1 MKMEM
6 GVKMEML
13 KAMFVSSGIVCDIPH
28 AQSLVGNVLMKK
40 KKYSLLIKALR
51 MSGGPTTPLP
61 TGLRTGKAGNFLSDL
76 AGFGCGSEDP
86 RVALWEAKECGLVNE
101 FVALELIV
109 SYDINL
115 VPRTAEMLRLLKD
128 GERSAAFCAREA
140 KLMKRQIEE
149 SKPGHWSRFVRTVK
163 SIRESNYEWYVRR
176 ANPITKP
183 Q

>member
-1 MKMEM
+1 MN
-6 GVKMEML
+6 
-13 KAMFVSSGIVCDIPH
+13 SS
-28 AQSLVGNVLMKK
+28 
-40 KKYSLLIKALR
+40 
-51 MSGGPTTPLP
+51 
-61 TGLRTGKAGNFLSDL
+61 
-76 AGFGCGSEDP
+76 
-86 RVALWEAKECGLVNE
+86 
-101 FVALELIV
+101 LELIV